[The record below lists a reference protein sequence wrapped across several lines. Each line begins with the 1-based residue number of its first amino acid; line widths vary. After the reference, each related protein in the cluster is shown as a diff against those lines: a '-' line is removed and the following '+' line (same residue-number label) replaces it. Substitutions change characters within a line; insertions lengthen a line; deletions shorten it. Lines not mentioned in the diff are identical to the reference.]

1 MLGVTAD
8 NVQIATITS
17 WQDSQCSVKSLPQGS
32 LGVHEV
38 FLFGSFSLFSG
49 DGDGEG
55 KGEEGR
61 EGKSLCHG
69 SSHPTGQGQVTW
81 TKCQLTAKDT
91 GS

>member
-1 MLGVTAD
+1 M
-8 NVQIATITS
+8 
-17 WQDSQCSVKSLPQGS
+17 
-32 LGVHEV
+32 GVHEV

-61 EGKSLCHG
+61 ERKSLCHG

-81 TKCQLTAKDT
+81 TKCQLTAKNT
-91 GS
+91 GPQASPGAEEVKEPDWSSVSFLS